1 MEDLLL
7 DSSGDITI
15 TDGDLALS
23 TGLDSVRQRIR
34 MRLRMFKG
42 EVFIDTALGTPHFDS
57 TFARRPD
64 MDLIK
69 SVYRKVISESE
80 GVLALQSLTVTL
92 LANRT
97 LDVKAE
103 VLASDGQ
110 RVVLVDTLN
119 LGDI

>member
-15 TDGDLALS
+15 TDDDLVRS
-23 TGLDSVRQRIR
+23 TGLDSVRQRIK

-42 EVFIDTALGTPHFDS
+42 EIFIDTALGTPHFDS

-64 MDLIK
+64 LDLMK
-69 SVYRKVISESE
+69 SVYRKVIGESE
-80 GVLALQSLTVTL
+80 GVVELVSLTVELPSTRIL
-92 LANRT
+92 S
-97 LDVKAE
+97 VKAE

-110 RVVLVDTLN
+110 RIVLVDTLD
-119 LGDI
+119 LGDL

>member
-15 TDGDLALS
+15 TDDDLVLS
-23 TGLDSVRQRIR
+23 TGLDSVRQRIK

-42 EVFIDTALGTPHFDS
+42 EIFIDTALGTPHFDS

-64 MDLIK
+64 LDLIK
-69 SVYRKVISESE
+69 SVYRKVIGESE
-80 GVLALQSLTVTL
+80 GVVELVSLTVELPSTRIL
-92 LANRT
+92 S
-97 LDVKAE
+97 VKAE

-110 RVVLVDTLN
+110 RIVLVDTLD
-119 LGDI
+119 LGDL

>member
-15 TDGDLALS
+15 TDDDLVLS
-23 TGLDSVRQRIR
+23 TGLDSVRQRIK

-42 EVFIDTALGTPHFDS
+42 EIFIDTALGTPHFDS

-64 MDLIK
+64 LDLIK
-69 SVYRKVISESE
+69 SVYRKVIGESE
-80 GVLALQSLTVTL
+80 GVVELVSLTVELPSTRIL
-92 LANRT
+92 S
-97 LDVKAE
+97 VKAQ

-110 RVVLVDTLN
+110 RIVLVDTLD
-119 LGDI
+119 LGDL

>member
-15 TDGDLALS
+15 TDDDLVLS
-23 TGLDSVRQRIR
+23 TGLDSVRQRIK
-34 MRLRMFKG
+34 MRIRMFKG

-64 MDLIK
+64 LDLIK
-69 SVYRKVISESE
+69 SVYRKVIGESE
-80 GVLALQSLTVTL
+80 GVVELVSLTVELPSTRIL
-92 LANRT
+92 S
-97 LDVKAE
+97 VKAE

-110 RVVLVDTLN
+110 RIVLVDTLD
-119 LGDI
+119 LGEL

>member
-15 TDGDLALS
+15 TDDDLVLS

-34 MRLRMFKG
+34 MRIRMFKG

-64 MDLIK
+64 LDLIK
-69 SVYRKVISESE
+69 SVYRKVIGESE
-80 GVLALQSLTVTL
+80 GVVELLSLTVELPNTRIL
-92 LANRT
+92 S
-97 LDVKAE
+97 VKAE

-110 RVVLVDTLN
+110 RIVLVDTLD
-119 LGDI
+119 LGDL

>member
-15 TDGDLALS
+15 TDDDLVLS
-23 TGLDSVRQRIR
+23 TGLDSVRQRIK

-42 EVFIDTALGTPHFDS
+42 EIFIDTALGTPHFDS

-64 MDLIK
+64 LDLMK
-69 SVYRKVISESE
+69 SVYRKVIGESE
-80 GVLALQSLTVTL
+80 GVVELVSLTVELPSTRIL
-92 LANRT
+92 S
-97 LDVKAE
+97 VKAE

-110 RVVLVDTLN
+110 RIVLVDTLD
-119 LGDI
+119 LGDL

>member
-7 DSSGDITI
+7 DSTGDITI
-15 TDGDLALS
+15 TDDDLVLS

-34 MRLRMFKG
+34 MRIRMFKG

-64 MDLIK
+64 LDLIK
-69 SVYRKVISESE
+69 SVYRKVIGESE
-80 GVLALQSLTVTL
+80 GVVELLSLTVELPSTRIL
-92 LANRT
+92 S
-97 LDVKAE
+97 VKAE

-110 RVVLVDTLN
+110 RIVLVDTLD
-119 LGDI
+119 LGEL

>member
-15 TDGDLALS
+15 TDDDLVLS
-23 TGLDSVRQRIR
+23 TGLDSVRQRIK

-42 EVFIDTALGTPHFDS
+42 EIFIDTALGTPHFDS

-64 MDLIK
+64 LDLIK
-69 SVYRKVISESE
+69 SVYRKVIGESE
-80 GVLALQSLTVTL
+80 GVVELLSLTVELPSTRIL
-92 LANRT
+92 S
-97 LDVKAE
+97 VKSE

-110 RVVLVDTLN
+110 RIVLVDTLD
-119 LGDI
+119 LGDL